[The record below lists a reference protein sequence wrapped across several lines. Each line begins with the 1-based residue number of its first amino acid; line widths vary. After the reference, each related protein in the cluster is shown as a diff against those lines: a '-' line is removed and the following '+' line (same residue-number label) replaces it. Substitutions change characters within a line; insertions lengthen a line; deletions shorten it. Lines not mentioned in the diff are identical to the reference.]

1 MLCGLRVS
9 LRRGTVLAHA
19 CRSAGGKGGQGLRM
33 YSQPAPHARSRQ
45 TTLAFSISILKH
57 VFADMLST
65 RFAYD
70 AIDIHQHHHE
80 VGGCHDQHP
89 PLQTSEKTQMC
100 PDGSTGGELSPKP
113 QCAHSLISWLTSDAD
128 TRNSHG
134 RGVRRYISP
143 RPCPMPRG
151 MQRYCA
157 SHPKNKD
164 RRIKNR

>member
-1 MLCGLRVS
+1 M
-9 LRRGTVLAHA
+9 LAHA

-57 VFADMLST
+57 VFANILST

-113 QCAHSLISWLTSDAD
+113 QCAHSSISRLTSDAD
-128 TRNSHG
+128 IRNSHG
-134 RGVRRYISP
+134 RGVRGCISQE
-143 RPCPMPRG
+143 PCRCHEECKG
-151 MQRYCA
+151 IAQVTLKTRIA
-157 SHPKNKD
+157 GSRTD
-164 RRIKNR
+164 RTYSYDSQGK